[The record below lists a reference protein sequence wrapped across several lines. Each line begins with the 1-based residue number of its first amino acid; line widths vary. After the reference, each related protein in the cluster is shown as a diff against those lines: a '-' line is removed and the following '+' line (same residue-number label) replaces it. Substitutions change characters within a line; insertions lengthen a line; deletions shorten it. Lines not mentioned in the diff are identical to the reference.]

1 MSKRVAITGAGA
13 ISPVGLNV
21 SESWES
27 IKNGKL
33 GISNIESFDS
43 SNLSVHIAAEV
54 KGFNPEEKLGK
65 KDSRRLDRFSQF
77 ACVAAMEA
85 LEMSG
90 LDIDLLDTTRF
101 SSIVGSGVG
110 GIMTL
115 SDQFKVMFDKGPER
129 ISPFLIPMML
139 PDMASG
145 NVSMKLGLKGINY
158 SPVSACATGTDAIGQ
173 AFDLIIKG
181 DIDIAVAGGSE
192 AAICPIAVAGFDSC
206 RALSNNQDPES
217 ACRPFDK
224 ERDGFILG
232 EGAGILLLE
241 NYDHALK
248 RGANI
253 IAEIVGYGASSDAH
267 HITQPSPGGEG
278 AARAMNL
285 ALKRADLSS
294 DAIEYINAH
303 GTSTP
308 LNDKFETM
316 SIKSVFGNNTKTP
329 ISSTK
334 SMTGHLLGAA
344 GGVEAVFC
352 VMALKDQVVPPTINY
367 NNPDEDCDLDYIPNQ
382 ARDAKLNTVMSNSL
396 GFGGHNASL
405 IFSKP
410 S

>member
-1 MSKRVAITGAGA
+1 MTTRVAVTGIGA
-13 ISPVGLNV
+13 ISPVGLDSN
-21 SESWES
+21 ESWNS
-27 IKNGKL
+27 IKDGKL
-33 GISNIESFDS
+33 GISKITSFDS
-43 SNLSVHIAAEV
+43 SNLAVHIAAEV
-54 KGFNPEEKLGK
+54 KGFLPEEKLGK

-85 LEMSG
+85 FNMSG
-90 LDIDLLDTTRF
+90 LNAESLDMTRF

-115 SDQFKVMFDKGPER
+115 SDQFDVFFNKGPER

-173 AFDLIIKG
+173 AFDLIVKG
-181 DIDIAVAGGSE
+181 DIDYAVAGGSE

-206 RALSNNQDPES
+206 RALSSNQDPES

-241 NYDHALK
+241 NYDIAVK
-248 RGANI
+248 RGASI
-253 IAEIVGYGASSDAH
+253 LAEVVGYGASSDAH

-285 ALKRADLSS
+285 ALKRAKVNS
-294 DAIEYINAH
+294 DEIKYINAH

-316 SIKSVFGNNTKTP
+316 SIKTVFGNDTKIP

-344 GGVEAVFC
+344 GGIEAVFC
-352 VMALKDQVVPPTINY
+352 IKALQDQVAPPTINY
-367 NNPDEDCDLDYIPNQ
+367 KNPDDDCDLDYIPNQ
-382 ARDAKLNTVMSNSL
+382 ARETSLEMVMSNSL

-410 S
+410 K

>member
-1 MSKRVAITGAGA
+1 MSTKVVITGTGA
-13 ISPVGLNV
+13 ISPVGLT
-21 SESWES
+21 SIESWNS

-33 GISNIESFDS
+33 GISNIKSFDS

-90 LDIDLLDTTRF
+90 LDVESLDMTRF

-115 SDQFKVMFDKGPER
+115 SDQFEVMFNKGPER

-173 AFDLIIKG
+173 AFDLIVKG
-181 DIDIAVAGGSE
+181 DIDIAIAGGSE

-206 RALSNNQDPES
+206 RALSSNQDPES

-232 EGAGILLLE
+232 EGAGVLLLE
-241 NYDHALK
+241 NYDHAIN

-253 IAEIVGYGASSDAH
+253 LAEVVGYGASSDAH

-285 ALKRADLSS
+285 ALERANLNS
-294 DAIEYINAH
+294 DGINYINAH

-316 SIKSVFGNNTKTP
+316 SIKTVFGNDTKTP

-344 GGVEAVFC
+344 GGIEAVFC
-352 VMALKDQVVPPTINY
+352 VMAIKDQVAPPTINHK
-367 NNPDEDCDLDYIPNQ
+367 NPDEDCDLDYVPNHS
-382 ARDAKLNTVMSNSL
+382 RNIKLDNVMSNSL
-396 GFGGHNASL
+396 GFGGHNSSL
-405 IFSKP
+405 ILSKP

>member
-1 MSKRVAITGAGA
+1 MSTRVAITGTGA
-13 ISPVGLNV
+13 ISPVGLTS
-21 SESWES
+21 SESWDS

-33 GISNIESFDS
+33 GISKIKSFDS

-54 KGFNPEEKLGK
+54 KGFNPEDILGK

-90 LDIDLLDTTRF
+90 LDIESLDPTRF

-115 SDQFKVMFDKGPER
+115 SDQFEVMFNKGPER

-173 AFDLIIKG
+173 AFDLIVKG
-181 DIDIAVAGGSE
+181 DIDFAVAGGSE

-206 RALSNNQDPES
+206 RALSSNQDPET

-241 NYDHALK
+241 NYDHAVK

-253 IAEIVGYGASSDAH
+253 LAEVVGYGASSDAH

-285 ALKRADLSS
+285 ALKRANLSPDS
-294 DAIEYINAH
+294 INYINAH

-316 SIKSVFGNNTKTP
+316 SIKTVFGDDAKTP

-344 GGVEAVFC
+344 GGIEAVFC
-352 VMALKDQVVPPTINY
+352 VMAIKDQVAPPTINY
-367 NNPDEDCDLDYIPNQ
+367 KNPDEDCDLDYIPNQ
-382 ARDAKLNTVMSNSL
+382 ARDTKLETVMSNSL

-405 IFSKP
+405 IFTKP

>member
-90 LDIDLLDTTRF
+90 LDINLLDATRF

-206 RALSNNQDPES
+206 RALSSNQDPES

-367 NNPDEDCDLDYIPNQ
+367 NNPDEDCDLDYIPNE
-382 ARDAKLNTVMSNSL
+382 ARDVKLNTVMSNSL